1 MHVAVC
7 RLTLRIHHS
16 HSLKERRR
24 IVQSLCDRLRRK
36 YGVTVADVGGQDKW
50 QTAEIGV
57 CAVSGSAT
65 TVAELMDRAVQFAE
79 STLVEAEITSRED
92 DLFDY

>member
-24 IVQSLCDRLRRK
+24 IVQSLCDKLRRK
-36 YGVTVADVGGQDKW
+36 AGVAVADVGGQDTW
-50 QTAEIGV
+50 QSAEIGL
-57 CAVSGSAT
+57 CAVSGNAT
-65 TVAELMDRAVQFAE
+65 TASELMDRAVQFAE

>member
-7 RLTLRIHHS
+7 RLTLHINHS
-16 HSLKERRR
+16 HSLKEKRR
-24 IVQSLCDRLRRK
+24 VVHSLCDQLRRRFA
-36 YGVTVADVGGQDKW
+36 VTVAEVGGQNTW
-50 QTAEIGV
+50 QVAEIGL

-65 TVAELMDRAVQFAE
+65 TAAELMDRAVEFAE
-79 STLVEAEITSRED
+79 SMLMEAVVTSRED

>member
-24 IVQSLCDRLRRK
+24 IVHSLSDKLRRK
-36 YGVTVADVGGQDKW
+36 FGVTVADVGGQDKW
-50 QTAEIGV
+50 QAAEIGI

-65 TVAELMDRAVQFAE
+65 TAAELMDRAVDFAE
-79 STLVEAEITSRED
+79 SALLEAEITSRED

>member
-16 HSLKERRR
+16 QSLKERRR
-24 IVQSLCDRLRRK
+24 IVHSLCDKLRRK
-36 YGVTVADVGGQDKW
+36 FGVTVADVGGQDTW
-50 QTAEIGV
+50 QVAEIGMS
-57 CAVSGSAT
+57 AVSGSAT
-65 TVAELMDRAVQFAE
+65 TAVELMDRAVEYAE
-79 STLVEAEITSRED
+79 STLFDAEITSRED

>member
-16 HSLKERRR
+16 RSLKDRRR
-24 IVQSLCDRLRRK
+24 IVQSLCDKLRRK

-65 TVAELMDRAVQFAE
+65 NVAELMDRAVQFAE

>member
-24 IVQSLCDRLRRK
+24 IVHSLCDKLRRRF
-36 YGVTVADVGGQDKW
+36 GVTVADVGGQDKW
-50 QTAEIGV
+50 QVAEIGISV
-57 CAVSGSAT
+57 VSGSAT
-65 TVAELMDRAVQFAE
+65 TAAELMDRAVEFAA
-79 STLVEAEITSRED
+79 STLLEAEITSRED

>member
-24 IVQSLCDRLRRK
+24 IVHSLCDKLRRK
-36 YGVTVADVGGQDKW
+36 FGVTVADVGGQDKW
-50 QTAEIGV
+50 QAAEIGMSV
-57 CAVSGSAT
+57 VSGSAT
-65 TVAELMDRAVQFAE
+65 AVELMDRAVEYAE
-79 STLVEAEITSRED
+79 STLFEAEITSRED

>member
-24 IVQSLCDRLRRK
+24 IVQSLCDKLRRK
-36 YGVTVADVGGQDKW
+36 FGVTVADVGGQDTW
-50 QTAEIGV
+50 QTAEIGI
-57 CAVSGSAT
+57 CAVSGSTT

-79 STLVEAEITSRED
+79 STLIEAEITSRED

>member
-24 IVQSLCDRLRRK
+24 IVHSLCDRLRRK
-36 YGVTVADVGGQDKW
+36 FGVTVADVGGQETW
-50 QTAEIGV
+50 QVAEIGL
-57 CAVSGSAT
+57 CAVSGNAT
-65 TVAELMDRAVQFAE
+65 TAAELMDRAVQFAE
-79 STLVEAEITSRED
+79 STLVEAEVTNRED